1 MNLLELANT
10 LSKIDWLAVLGALTA
25 ILSGLIIIFQMIPG
39 DQPEKT
45 LRAIVNLIA
54 KFSRK

>member
-1 MNLLELANT
+1 MDIIKLAT
-10 LSKIDWLAVLGALTA
+10 ELSKLDWLQILGAISA